1 MFHFLDELKNV
12 SLRNIFH
19 FYFRLLFFKSIN
31 TFGTV
36 KGDSIRLW
44 TIHSHLQFP
53 AFPDIFRDSDP
64 NIWTSNSK
72 ED

>member
-1 MFHFLDELKNV
+1 MFHFLDELKNI

-36 KGDSIRLW
+36 KGDSIRL
-44 TIHSHLQFP
+44 
-53 AFPDIFRDSDP
+53 
-64 NIWTSNSK
+64 
-72 ED
+72 